1 MRLRKGHGLTLVTL
15 ACLSLLGS
23 LPAIAAPSVQAG
35 FSPEGSAEQLVF
47 KTIEAAQHN
56 IRLMGYSFTSPEV
69 AGALISAK
77 RRGVDVR
84 GNTGKNNNASW
95 VTMNLLTSAGIPVR
109 TVSVYKIL
117 HDKVIV
123 SDGRHTEVGSFNYS
137 RAADRSNSENVL
149 SSGMTQS

>member
-1 MRLRKGHGLTLVTL
+1 MRLRKGHGLTLLTL

-35 FSPEGSAEQLVF
+35 FSPEGSAEQLVL

-84 GNTGKNNNASW
+84 GYWTGKPIPGK
-95 VTMNLLTSAGIPVR
+95 TITPAG
-109 TVSVYKIL
+109 
-117 HDKVIV
+117 
-123 SDGRHTEVGSFNYS
+123 
-137 RAADRSNSENVL
+137 
-149 SSGMTQS
+149 